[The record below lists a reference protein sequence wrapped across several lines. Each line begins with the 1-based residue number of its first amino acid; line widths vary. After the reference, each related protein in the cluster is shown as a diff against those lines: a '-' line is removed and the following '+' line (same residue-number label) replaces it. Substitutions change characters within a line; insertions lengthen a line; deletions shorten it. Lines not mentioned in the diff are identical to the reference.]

1 MALSSPLLD
10 QLDTQLDAL
19 TQALLAG
26 APERV
31 EQLGA
36 QVHQTLLLL
45 GKPRGNSVPASIQQ
59 RLASS
64 QTRFG
69 QIRMSLARRSAA
81 VERELSTLLPQAVPA
96 TYRPPVRGAGFG
108 SIRY

>member
-1 MALSSPLLD
+1 MALSSPLLE

-45 GKPRGNSVPASIQQ
+45 GKPRSNSVPTSIQQ
-59 RLASS
+59 RLASMSS
-64 QTRFG
+64 Q
-69 QIRMSLARRSAA
+69 
-81 VERELSTLLPQAVPA
+81 
-96 TYRPPVRGAGFG
+96 
-108 SIRY
+108 SIRALD

>member
-1 MALSSPLLD
+1 MSSPLLD

-19 TQALLAG
+19 TEALLVG
-26 APERV
+26 VPERV

-45 GKPRGNSVPASIQQ
+45 GKPRADSVPASVRQ
-59 RLASS
+59 RLESS
-64 QTRFG
+64 QARFG
-69 QIRMSLARRSAA
+69 QIRMNLARRSAA

-96 TYRPPVRGAGFG
+96 TYRPPVRGAGLG

>member
-45 GKPRGNSVPASIQQ
+45 GKPRAAGLTPSIKQ
-59 RLASS
+59 RLESS
-64 QTRFG
+64 QARFG
-69 QIRMSLARRSAA
+69 QIRMNLARRSAA

-96 TYRPPVRGAGFG
+96 TYRPPVRRAGFG
-108 SIRY
+108 TIRY